1 MMAFTQA
8 VDYLCMHVC
17 SLDLHVHYFTVSVI
31 GLYMKPMEELLIGN
45 NSYVHMEPL
54 RKRCVLLASCLY

>member
-17 SLDLHVHYFTVSVI
+17 SLDLHVHYFTVSVM

-45 NSYVHMEPL
+45 NAYVHM
-54 RKRCVLLASCLY
+54 